1 MCVVFHKINHIIVIS
16 VNSGE
21 SDARIINDTTQI
33 VGPMSDMACVFVE
46 LDDDEIAESAEIFIF
61 NVTANS
67 TLDQVV
73 NGTTTIEVADNDGI
87 L

>member
-1 MCVVFHKINHIIVIS
+1 MCVVFHKTNHIIVIS

-21 SDARIINDTTQI
+21 SDASIINDTTQI
-33 VGPMSDMACVFVE
+33 VTLMSDMACVLIE
-46 LDDDEIAESAEIFIF
+46 LVDDEIAESVEIFIF
-61 NVTANS
+61 NVMANN